1 MMFKISKKAKD
12 LTMYLMGIG
21 VLALIIG
28 FFSDSHRAW
37 PALLFNTYFFLGIS
51 LFAVS
56 LLHCNMF
63 LRLDGQLF

>member
-28 FFSDSHRAW
+28 FFLIH
-37 PALLFNTYFFLGIS
+37 IE
-51 LFAVS
+51 
-56 LLHCNMF
+56 H
-63 LRLDGQLF
+63 GQLYYLIHTFF